1 MNPTYI
7 HTTLASIAVAT
18 ILISSS
24 NAEARNAPS
33 PAPTS
38 SGEYSYYAYQD
49 EKTGLY
55 GVKYQ
60 DETVIIPQ
68 YTELKGVNRVA
79 LFAYRDAET
88 NKWGLVS
95 TYDIIT
101 PPIYD
106 SIKVVDAIRS
116 NKTFANVTLN
126 GKQGL
131 LSPLGNEVLPLEYDS
146 IGQPYWDPDVLEYKW
161 GKNKVY
167 PHVFPVKKNG
177 QWQIVTYYNAV
188 VVDNFPAELLEN
200 GRIKS
205 SVEDK
210 VLKNL
215 IGKPYKELVKRA
227 KKDESVAAM
236 IEKDDKGDLKYA
248 DFAEP
253 RWPNPEIASAPIEIY
268 GQKGKVNELGVVWVD
283 ESIFRDIGQDIP
295 QYNSYNV
302 YTMLKKLQEDAPK
315 LVSRAWYQNYDAQSQ
330 YEIDASE
337 KRRNDHFI
345 NGLIDIVQVCKVS
358 GLEGSDF
365 YNYIVDRLK
374 QRGELAAKLE
384 NDLADDAAKLE
395 WENRV
400 NAISNSIVG
409 ALNNAMS
416 ALESADGNASDSSD
430 SASSSA
436 SASSRT
442 PSSKG
447 NKYNMSE
454 QHSYNSDKRVYASY
468 DSMLAAYFAGNRH
481 ASISEKEEWQ
491 SKMKSLRT
499 KWESKGKSFPHSAN
513 EDR

>member
-1 MNPTYI
+1 MNPTVI
-7 HTTLASIAVAT
+7 RTTLVSIVVAT

-38 SGEYSYYAYQD
+38 FGTYSYYAYQD

-60 DETVIIPQ
+60 DEIVIIPQ
-68 YTELKGVNRVA
+68 YSELRGMNSAA
-79 LFAYRDAET
+79 LFSYKDAET

-106 SIKVVDAIRS
+106 SIKVVDAITTDG
-116 NKTFANVTLN
+116 TFAIVSLN

-146 IGQPYWDPDVLEYKW
+146 IAQPYRNSYVLEYKW
-161 GKNKVY
+161 GKNIVI

-200 GRIKS
+200 GSLKYS
-205 SVEDK
+205 DENN
-210 VLKNL
+210 VLKNI

-236 IEKDDKGDLKYA
+236 IEKEDRGDVRYEEYA
-248 DFAEP
+248 KP
-253 RWPNPEIASAPIEIY
+253 RWPNPEIASTPIKIY

-283 ESIFRDIGQDIP
+283 EQFFEIGQDIP
-295 QYNSYNV
+295 EYNSYNV

-315 LVSRAWYQNYDAQSQ
+315 LVGRAWYQNYDAQSQ
-330 YEIDASE
+330 YEIDSSE
-337 KRRNDHFI
+337 KNRNDYFI

-409 ALNNAMS
+409 ALNNAMC
-416 ALESADGNASDSSD
+416 ALESADGNTSYSSD

-436 SASSRT
+436 HVSSRT
-442 PSSKG
+442 SSSKG

-481 ASISEKEEWQ
+481 TSISEKEEWQ

-499 KWESKGKSFPHSAN
+499 KWESKGKSFPHSVN

>member
-1 MNPTYI
+1 MKLISI
-7 HTTLASIAVAT
+7 HAILAAVAIVAT
-18 ILISSS
+18 LFSPS

-38 SGEYSYYAYQD
+38 SGEYSYYTYQD

-116 NKTFANVTLN
+116 DKTFANVSLN

-146 IGQPYWDPDVLEYKW
+146 IAQPYWNPYVLEYKW

-253 RWPNPEIASAPIEIY
+253 RWPNPEIASTPIEIY
-268 GQKGKVNELGVVWVD
+268 GQNGKVNELGVVWVE
-283 ESIFRDIGQDIP
+283 ESIFGAIGQDIP

-315 LVSRAWYQNYDAQSQ
+315 LVGRAWYQNYDAQSQ

-416 ALESADGNASDSSD
+416 ALECAEANAADSPD

-436 SASSRT
+436 SSASRAS
-442 PSSKG
+442 SSKG

>member
-1 MNPTYI
+1 MRLTHI
-7 HTTLASIAVAT
+7 HTTLAAIAI
-18 ILISSS
+18 ILLAPSK
-24 NAEARNAPS
+24 AEARNAPS

-38 SGEYSYYAYQD
+38 PDLLCYYAYQD
-49 EKTGLY
+49 EGSGLY
-55 GVKYQ
+55 GARYK
-60 DETVIIPQ
+60 DEIVIMPQ
-68 YTELKGVNRVA
+68 YAELQGVNQIA
-79 LFAYRDAET
+79 LFAYKDGET

-106 SIKVVDAIRS
+106 SVEVIKGNRGR
-116 NKTFANVTLN
+116 KYFAKVSLN

-131 LSPLGNEVLPLEYDS
+131 LSPLGNEILPLEYDS

-161 GKNKVY
+161 GKNTVY
-167 PHVFPVKKNG
+167 PHVFPVKKAG
-177 QWQIVTYYNAV
+177 QWQIVTFYNAV

-200 GRIKS
+200 GSTKSGIK
-205 SVEDK
+205 DK
-210 VLKNL
+210 VLKDL

-236 IEKDDKGDLKYA
+236 IEKEDRGDLRYA
-248 DFAEP
+248 DFAEA
-253 RWPNPEIASAPIEIY
+253 RCPNHEIPSTPIEIY
-268 GQKGKVNELGVVWVD
+268 GHKGKVNELGVIWVE
-283 ESIFRDIGQDIP
+283 ESIFRGIGQDIP
-295 QYNSYNV
+295 DYNPYNV
-302 YTMLKKLQEDAPK
+302 YTMLEKLKNDAPK
-315 LVSRAWYQNYDAQSQ
+315 LVGRAWYQNYDAQSQ

-345 NGLIDIVQVCKVS
+345 NGLIDIVHVCKAS
-358 GLEGSDF
+358 GLDGSDF

-374 QRGELAAKLE
+374 IRSEFAAKLE
-384 NDLADDAAKLE
+384 NDLADDAAKIE
-395 WENRV
+395 WESRV
-400 NAISNSIVG
+400 DAISNSIVG
-409 ALNNAMS
+409 ALNSAMS
-416 ALESADGNASDSSD
+416 VLENAESNAADSSD

-436 SASSRT
+436 SSSSRA
-442 PSSKG
+442 SSKG

>member
-1 MNPTYI
+1 
-7 HTTLASIAVAT
+7 
-18 ILISSS
+18 
-24 NAEARNAPS
+24 
-33 PAPTS
+33 
-38 SGEYSYYAYQD
+38 
-49 EKTGLY
+49 
-55 GVKYQ
+55 
-60 DETVIIPQ
+60 
-68 YTELKGVNRVA
+68 
-79 LFAYRDAET
+79 
-88 NKWGLVS
+88 
-95 TYDIIT
+95 
-101 PPIYD
+101 
-106 SIKVVDAIRS
+106 
-116 NKTFANVTLN
+116 
-126 GKQGL
+126 
-131 LSPLGNEVLPLEYDS
+131 
-146 IGQPYWDPDVLEYKW
+146 
-161 GKNKVY
+161 
-167 PHVFPVKKNG
+167 
-177 QWQIVTYYNAV
+177 YYNAV

-236 IEKDDKGDLKYA
+236 IEKDDKGDLSYK
-248 DFAEP
+248 DFAKP
-253 RWPNPEIASAPIEIY
+253 RWPNPEIASTPIEIY

-283 ESIFRDIGQDIP
+283 ESIFRDIGDDIP

-302 YTMLKKLQEDAPK
+302 YTMLNKLQEDAPE
-315 LVSRAWYQNYDAQSQ
+315 LVGRAWYQNYDAQSQ
-330 YEIDASE
+330 YEIDSSQ
-337 KRRNDHFI
+337 KNRNDYFI
-345 NGLIDIVQVCKVS
+345 NGLIDIAQVCKVS

-395 WENRV
+395 WENHV

-416 ALESADGNASDSSD
+416 ALGSADGNTSDSSD

-454 QHSYNSDKRVYASY
+454 HHSYNSDKRVYASY

-491 SKMKSLRT
+491 SKMKSLHT

>member
-1 MNPTYI
+1 MKLISI
-7 HTTLASIAVAT
+7 HAILAAVAIVAT
-18 ILISSS
+18 LFSPSK
-24 NAEARNAPS
+24 AEARNAP
-33 PAPTS
+33 APE
-38 SGEYSYYAYQD
+38 GEGSYLYKYYTYQD

-68 YTELKGVNRVA
+68 YTELKGVNKVA
-79 LFAYRDAET
+79 LFAYRDAEA

-116 NKTFANVTLN
+116 NRTFANVTLN

-131 LSPLGNEVLPLEYDS
+131 LSPLGNEILPLEYDS

-177 QWQIVTYYNAV
+177 QWQVVTYYNAV

-236 IEKDDKGDLKYA
+236 IEKDDKGDLSYE
-248 DFAEP
+248 DFAKP
-253 RWPNPEIASAPIEIY
+253 RWPNPEIASTPIEIY
-268 GQKGKVNELGVVWVD
+268 GQKGKVNELGVVWAD
-283 ESIFRDIGQDIP
+283 DGYFEIGHNVP
-295 QYNSYNV
+295 GLNPYNV
-302 YTMLKKLQEDAPK
+302 YEMLDNLRTNQPQM
-315 LVSRAWYQNYDAQSQ
+315 LGYAWYQNYDPALQQ
-330 YEIDASE
+330 QIDAS
-337 KRRNDHFI
+337 KKNVNDYYI
-345 NGLIDIVQVCKVS
+345 KGLTDIAQVCKVS
-358 GLEGSDF
+358 GLEDSEF
-365 YNYIVDRLK
+365 YNWVINDLK
-374 QRGELAAKLE
+374 QRGEIAVTLE
-384 NDLADDAAKLE
+384 RKLADDAAKLE

>member
-1 MNPTYI
+1 MEYI
-7 HTTLASIAVAT
+7 RTAFTVFAVVTALFT
-18 ILISSS
+18 SS
-24 NAEARNAPS
+24 NVEARYAPS

-38 SGEYSYYAYQD
+38 SGEYSYYTYQD

-116 NKTFANVTLN
+116 DKTFANVSLN

-146 IGQPYWDPDVLEYKW
+146 IAQPYWNPYVLEYKW

-253 RWPNPEIASAPIEIY
+253 RWPNPEIASTPIEIY
-268 GQKGKVNELGVVWVD
+268 GQNGKVNELGVVWVE
-283 ESIFRDIGQDIP
+283 ESIFGAIGQDIP

-315 LVSRAWYQNYDAQSQ
+315 LVGRAWYQNYDAQSQ

-395 WENRV
+395 WESRV
-400 NAISNSIVG
+400 DAISNSIVG
-409 ALNNAMS
+409 ALNSAMS
-416 ALESADGNASDSSD
+416 ALESAEANAADSPD

-436 SASSRT
+436 SSASRAS
-442 PSSKG
+442 SSKG

-454 QHSYNSDKRVYASY
+454 HHSYNSDKRVYASY

>member
-7 HTTLASIAVAT
+7 HTALASIAVAT

-24 NAEARNAPS
+24 NAEARNA

-116 NKTFANVTLN
+116 DKTFANVSLN

-146 IGQPYWDPDVLEYKW
+146 IAQPYWNPYVLEYKW
-161 GKNKVY
+161 GKNNVY

-200 GRIKS
+200 GRINS

-210 VLKNL
+210 VFKNL

-227 KKDESVAAM
+227 KKDECPFICRFCGTTVA
-236 IEKDDKGDLKYA
+236 K
-248 DFAEP
+248 P
-253 RWPNPEIASAPIEIY
+253 RDSLY
-268 GQKGKVNELGVVWVD
+268 
-283 ESIFRDIGQDIP
+283 SYRDI
-295 QYNSYNV
+295 
-302 YTMLKKLQEDAPK
+302 
-315 LVSRAWYQNYDAQSQ
+315 
-330 YEIDASE
+330 
-337 KRRNDHFI
+337 
-345 NGLIDIVQVCKVS
+345 
-358 GLEGSDF
+358 
-365 YNYIVDRLK
+365 
-374 QRGELAAKLE
+374 
-384 NDLADDAAKLE
+384 
-395 WENRV
+395 
-400 NAISNSIVG
+400 
-409 ALNNAMS
+409 
-416 ALESADGNASDSSD
+416 
-430 SASSSA
+430 
-436 SASSRT
+436 
-442 PSSKG
+442 
-447 NKYNMSE
+447 
-454 QHSYNSDKRVYASY
+454 
-468 DSMLAAYFAGNRH
+468 
-481 ASISEKEEWQ
+481 
-491 SKMKSLRT
+491 RT
-499 KWESKGKSFPHSAN
+499 KWQSQRIGC
-513 EDR
+513 RLG

>member
-1 MNPTYI
+1 M
-7 HTTLASIAVAT
+7 
-18 ILISSS
+18 
-24 NAEARNAPS
+24 
-33 PAPTS
+33 
-38 SGEYSYYAYQD
+38 
-49 EKTGLY
+49 
-55 GVKYQ
+55 
-60 DETVIIPQ
+60 IIPQ
-68 YTELKGVNRVA
+68 YTELKGVNKVA
-79 LFAYRDAET
+79 LFAYRDAEAH
-88 NKWGLVS
+88 KWGLVS

-106 SIKVVDAIRS
+106 NIKVVDAIRS
-116 NKTFANVTLN
+116 DKTFANVSLN

-146 IGQPYWDPDVLEYKW
+146 IAQPYWNPYVLEYKW

-177 QWQIVTYYNAV
+177 QWQIVTFYNAV

-200 GRIKS
+200 GRIKF

-253 RWPNPEIASAPIEIY
+253 RWPNPEIASTPIEIY
-268 GQKGKVNELGVVWVD
+268 GQNGKVNELGVVWVE
-283 ESIFRDIGQDIP
+283 ESIFGAIGQDIP
-295 QYNSYNV
+295 KYNPYNV

-442 PSSKG
+442 TSSKG

-454 QHSYNSDKRVYASY
+454 HHSYNSDKRVYASY

-481 ASISEKEEWQ
+481 ASISEK
-491 SKMKSLRT
+491 RN
-499 KWESKGKSFPHSAN
+499 GSA
-513 EDR
+513 R

>member
-1 MNPTYI
+1 M
-7 HTTLASIAVAT
+7 
-18 ILISSS
+18 
-24 NAEARNAPS
+24 
-33 PAPTS
+33 
-38 SGEYSYYAYQD
+38 
-49 EKTGLY
+49 
-55 GVKYQ
+55 
-60 DETVIIPQ
+60 
-68 YTELKGVNRVA
+68 A

-116 NKTFANVTLN
+116 DKTFANVSLN

-146 IGQPYWDPDVLEYKW
+146 IAQPYWNPYVLEYKW

-253 RWPNPEIASAPIEIY
+253 R
-268 GQKGKVNELGVVWVD
+268 
-283 ESIFRDIGQDIP
+283 R
-295 QYNSYNV
+295 
-302 YTMLKKLQEDAPK
+302 
-315 LVSRAWYQNYDAQSQ
+315 
-330 YEIDASE
+330 SE
-337 KRRNDHFI
+337 ERR
-345 NGLIDIVQVCKVS
+345 
-358 GLEGSDF
+358 
-365 YNYIVDRLK
+365 
-374 QRGELAAKLE
+374 
-384 NDLADDAAKLE
+384 
-395 WENRV
+395 
-400 NAISNSIVG
+400 
-409 ALNNAMS
+409 
-416 ALESADGNASDSSD
+416 
-430 SASSSA
+430 
-436 SASSRT
+436 
-442 PSSKG
+442 
-447 NKYNMSE
+447 
-454 QHSYNSDKRVYASY
+454 
-468 DSMLAAYFAGNRH
+468 
-481 ASISEKEEWQ
+481 
-491 SKMKSLRT
+491 
-499 KWESKGKSFPHSAN
+499 
-513 EDR
+513 

>member
-38 SGEYSYYAYQD
+38 SDEYSYYAYQD

-68 YTELKGVNRVA
+68 YTELKGVNKVA
-79 LFAYRDAET
+79 LFAYRDAEAH
-88 NKWGLVS
+88 KWGLVS

-106 SIKVVDAIRS
+106 NIKVVDAIRS
-116 NKTFANVTLN
+116 DKTFANVTLN

-146 IGQPYWDPDVLEYKW
+146 IAQPYWNPYVLEYKW
-161 GKNKVY
+161 GKNNVY
-167 PHVFPVKKNG
+167 PHVFPVK
-177 QWQIVTYYNAV
+177 
-188 VVDNFPAELLEN
+188 
-200 GRIKS
+200 
-205 SVEDK
+205 
-210 VLKNL
+210 
-215 IGKPYKELVKRA
+215 
-227 KKDESVAAM
+227 
-236 IEKDDKGDLKYA
+236 
-248 DFAEP
+248 
-253 RWPNPEIASAPIEIY
+253 EIASTSIEIY
-268 GQKGKVNELGVVWVD
+268 GQKGKVNELGVVWVE
-283 ESIFRDIGQDIP
+283 ESIFGAIGQDIP
-295 QYNSYNV
+295 KYNPYNV
-302 YTMLKKLQEDAPK
+302 YTMLKKLQEDAPE

-436 SASSRT
+436 SSSSRA
-442 PSSKG
+442 SSKG
-447 NKYNMSE
+447 NTYNMSE

-491 SKMKSLRT
+491 SKMKSLRS

>member
-1 MNPTYI
+1 MNPTDI
-7 HTTLASIAVAT
+7 RTTLVSIVVAT

-24 NAEARNAPS
+24 NAEARNAP
-33 PAPTS
+33 APS
-38 SGEYSYYAYQD
+38 SIGSIYYYAYQD

-55 GVKYQ
+55 GVKYK

-68 YTELKGVNRVA
+68 YSELRGMNSAA
-79 LFAYRDAET
+79 LFSYKDAET

-106 SIKVVDAIRS
+106 SINVVDATWTDG
-116 NKTFANVTLN
+116 TFAIVSLN

-131 LSPLGNEVLPLEYDS
+131 LSPFGNEVLPLEYDS
-146 IGQPYWDPDVLEYKW
+146 IAEPYRNSNILEYKW
-161 GKNKVY
+161 GKNIVV
-167 PHVFPVKKNG
+167 PHIFPVKKNG

-200 GRIKS
+200 GSFKYS
-205 SVEDK
+205 FENQE
-210 VLKNL
+210 VLKN
-215 IGKPYKELVKRA
+215 IIRKPYKELVKRA

-236 IEKDDKGDLKYA
+236 IEKEGGGDVRWVEYEK
-248 DFAEP
+248 P
-253 RWPNPEIASAPIEIY
+253 RWPNPEIASTPIKIY
-268 GQKGKVNELGVVWVD
+268 GQKGKVNELGVVWID
-283 ESIFRDIGQDIP
+283 KSYFEIGQDIHL
-295 QYNSYNV
+295 YNSYNV
-302 YTMLKKLQEDAPK
+302 YTMLEKFKENAPE

-330 YEIDASE
+330 YEIDSSE
-337 KRRNDHFI
+337 KIRNDYFI
-345 NGLIDIVQVCKVS
+345 NGLIDIAQVCKVS

-409 ALNNAMS
+409 ILNNAMC
-416 ALESADGNASDSSD
+416 ALESADGNTSDSSD

-436 SASSRT
+436 YVSSRT
-442 PSSKG
+442 SSSKG

-454 QHSYNSDKRVYASY
+454 QHSYNSDKRIYASY

-481 ASISEKEEWQ
+481 TSISEKEEWQ

>member
-1 MNPTYI
+1 
-7 HTTLASIAVAT
+7 
-18 ILISSS
+18 
-24 NAEARNAPS
+24 
-33 PAPTS
+33 
-38 SGEYSYYAYQD
+38 
-49 EKTGLY
+49 
-55 GVKYQ
+55 
-60 DETVIIPQ
+60 
-68 YTELKGVNRVA
+68 
-79 LFAYRDAET
+79 
-88 NKWGLVS
+88 
-95 TYDIIT
+95 
-101 PPIYD
+101 
-106 SIKVVDAIRS
+106 
-116 NKTFANVTLN
+116 
-126 GKQGL
+126 
-131 LSPLGNEVLPLEYDS
+131 
-146 IGQPYWDPDVLEYKW
+146 
-161 GKNKVY
+161 
-167 PHVFPVKKNG
+167 
-177 QWQIVTYYNAV
+177 
-188 VVDNFPAELLEN
+188 
-200 GRIKS
+200 
-205 SVEDK
+205 
-210 VLKNL
+210 
-215 IGKPYKELVKRA
+215 
-227 KKDESVAAM
+227 
-236 IEKDDKGDLKYA
+236 
-248 DFAEP
+248 
-253 RWPNPEIASAPIEIY
+253 
-268 GQKGKVNELGVVWVD
+268 
-283 ESIFRDIGQDIP
+283 
-295 QYNSYNV
+295 
-302 YTMLKKLQEDAPK
+302 MLKKLQEDAPK
-315 LVSRAWYQNYDAQSQ
+315 LVGRAWYQNYDAQSQ

-436 SASSRT
+436 SSSSRT

-454 QHSYNSDKRVYASY
+454 HHSYNSDKRVYASY